1 MSAMLNIPVSLARA
15 AYGGVSF
22 SPERRGDTA
31 IAGYE
36 AEVAAD
42 VAKMRDQ
49 AAKGG
54 TLDLVEAEVAR
65 YVAGYRQRAVAYLS
79 SSSRCVS
86 SFIAG
91 PSNFPVRRMQ
101 KRNDVAHK
109 RMNELSEFR
118 ERAMKAAIRNLR
130 PDLRPIMSGDSD
142 AVERLGAEVA
152 QLEAV
157 RARMKAANAT
167 IRKSAKAGAD
177 AQVAALV
184 ALGFSEPRSRD
195 LLKPDSCGRI
205 GFADYEISN
214 SGANLRR
221 LQQRLEAL
229 KAAKAAPVVEKE
241 SESGIRLED
250 DPPAN
255 RVRLIFPGK
264 PDEAVRSKLK
274 SSGFRWAPSVGA
286 WQAYRN
292 GRTLAIAQ
300 EMTALPAPK

>member
-1 MSAMLNIPVSLARA
+1 MLNIPVSLARA

-22 SPERRGDTA
+22 SPERRGDSA

-36 AEVAAD
+36 SEVAAD
-42 VAKMRDQ
+42 VAKMREQ

-54 TLDLVEAEVAR
+54 TLDLVEDEIAR
-65 YVAGYRQRAVAYLS
+65 YVAGYRQRAVAYLNS
-79 SSSRCVS
+79 SARCVS
-86 SFIAG
+86 WMIAG

-109 RMNELSEFR
+109 RMNDLSEFR
-118 ERAMKAAIRNLR
+118 ERAMKAALRNLR

-142 AVERLGAEVA
+142 AVQRLEAEIA
-152 QLEAV
+152 QLEV
-157 RARMKAANAT
+157 ERAKMKAANAT
-167 IRKSAKAGAD
+167 IRKFKKGGAE

-184 ALGFSEPRSRD
+184 AMGYSEGAAGRM
-195 LLKPDSCGRI
+195 LKPDCCGRV

-221 LQQRLEAL
+221 MQQRLEGL

-274 SSGFRWAPSVGA
+274 SSGFRWAPSAGA

-292 GRTLAIAQ
+292 YRTLAIAQ
-300 EMTALPAPK
+300 EMAA